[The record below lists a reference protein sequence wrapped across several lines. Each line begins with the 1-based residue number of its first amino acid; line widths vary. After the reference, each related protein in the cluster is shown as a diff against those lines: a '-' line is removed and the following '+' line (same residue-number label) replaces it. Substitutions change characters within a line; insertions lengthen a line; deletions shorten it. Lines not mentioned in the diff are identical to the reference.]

1 MALLMGYLMRRVA
14 FFEVTT
20 AQAIN
25 RFAFYVATPA
35 LMFNLVSQVP
45 LHQIDWPTVR
55 IYLFSELLVY
65 GGVAVICMRIFKLPA
80 AESVLVLLDSNH
92 SQAHVAAELEAYGPL
107 VSPGSYI
114 VACDGIMHQVA
125 GAPRTEPDWSW
136 NNPISAVQAYLT
148 NHQEFEA
155 HEPEWPFN
163 EGLVRQ
169 RVSYWTQA
177 YLRRRQ

>member
-55 IYLFSELLVY
+55 IYLFSELLIY
-65 GGVAVICMRIFKLPA
+65 GGVAVICMRIFRLPA
-80 AESVLVLLDSNH
+80 AESVLVGMAAAFVNHLMFVLPIARGLYGLD
-92 SQAHVAAELEAYGPL
+92 AAEPIAAPKLCARTVRNTRRCRDRERERELHMRCTGP
-107 VSPGSYI
+107 S
-114 VACDGIMHQVA
+114 D
-125 GAPRTEPDWSW
+125 
-136 NNPISAVQAYLT
+136 
-148 NHQEFEA
+148 
-155 HEPEWPFN
+155 
-163 EGLVRQ
+163 Q
-169 RVSYWTQA
+169 RCVTGTH
-177 YLRRRQ
+177 